1 MINGRRQVLSQRNIS
16 RIPEESGVFAL
27 FSPRAV
33 LYYGITSHSGLTL
46 KDCLQSV
53 FDGTFSK
60 GLKISTSGFS
70 VEPTI
75 TPMRRR
81 RELLIEHLERYGRL
95 PPGNGERDLEL
106 PTYLPYRGITMPVEQ
121 QDMPAAPVLEFP
133 SAMVVQFDAIKN
145 NPVTQPFHETVGA

>member
-16 RIPEESGVFAL
+16 RIPEEAGVFAL

-33 LYYGITSHSGLTL
+33 LYYGITTHSVLTL

-53 FDGTFSK
+53 FDGTLSK
-60 GLKISTSGFS
+60 GLKISTSAFS
-70 VEPTI
+70 IEPTL

-106 PTYLPYRGITMPVEQ
+106 PAYLPYRGIALPVEQ
-121 QDMPAAPVLEFP
+121 REMPAAAVLEFP
-133 SAMVVQFDAIKN
+133 SAMVVQLDAIKN
-145 NPVTQPFHETVGA
+145 NSVTQPFHETVGA